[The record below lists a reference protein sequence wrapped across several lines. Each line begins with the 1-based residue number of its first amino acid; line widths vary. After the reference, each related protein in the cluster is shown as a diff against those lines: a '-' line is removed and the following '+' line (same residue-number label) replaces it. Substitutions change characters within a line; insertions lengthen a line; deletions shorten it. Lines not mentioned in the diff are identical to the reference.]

1 MFLKT
6 NLKLFSVLER
16 KQKIRIGYFG
26 FFLIVI
32 MFLETFSF
40 GMFYPFLQSI
50 TNNSINADFTS
61 LLNYF
66 KNTLNINLSIELTA
80 LLIFTSSIIIKNLFL
95 FFFEFW
101 SLTLLRDLRLDFKSK
116 ILKNHFQDDYEKISN
131 IKTSVYIR
139 DFNGTVDTFIR
150 SLQSTMLLI
159 IEFAVF
165 LSLVGLLIFIQS
177 KETIFFV
184 LVLGF
189 IGISFAFVV
198 NNILKKYGAQN
209 LYLQERSMN
218 KLLDILNSTKEI
230 IMLNKSTIFT
240 KQFIKFEFKDLTIKR
255 SVNLI
260 QKFPKIFFEIVVV
273 VGFTIYIF
281 FLSLNGDDLSKI
293 IPELGI
299 FFLAIIR
306 ILLALSKIIL
316 HANKLKHAEVAA
328 VKISDDIK
336 NYNKLFSN
344 KKSLSEIEFKDHLK
358 LKKIS
363 FNYRNRD
370 KKILEEVDFSINKND
385 YIGITGES
393 GGGKSTLIDIISGL
407 LIPNSGVIT
416 IDGKETKNL
425 QSTNWIDKVGYL
437 TQKNNLLDESI
448 FTNITLEF
456 NKDNIDK
463 KLINEVFDKTGLR
476 ELINSLPEGIDTL
489 IGENGFGL
497 SGGERQRI
505 GIARLL
511 YAKKEILIF
520 DESTSNLDHKNK
532 EKFIKTI
539 NQLSKEK
546 TIIIISHDESV
557 IKNCKIKFIVKEKK
571 LIKIN

>member
-1 MFLKT
+1 
-6 NLKLFSVLER
+6 
-16 KQKIRIGYFG
+16 
-26 FFLIVI
+26 
-32 MFLETFSF
+32 
-40 GMFYPFLQSI
+40 
-50 TNNSINADFTS
+50 
-61 LLNYF
+61 
-66 KNTLNINLSIELTA
+66 
-80 LLIFTSSIIIKNLFL
+80 
-95 FFFEFW
+95 
-101 SLTLLRDLRLDFKSK
+101 
-116 ILKNHFQDDYEKISN
+116 
-131 IKTSVYIR
+131 
-139 DFNGTVDTFIR
+139 
-150 SLQSTMLLI
+150 
-159 IEFAVF
+159 
-165 LSLVGLLIFIQS
+165 
-177 KETIFFV
+177 
-184 LVLGF
+184 
-189 IGISFAFVV
+189 
-198 NNILKKYGAQN
+198 
-209 LYLQERSMN
+209 
-218 KLLDILNSTKEI
+218 
-230 IMLNKSTIFT
+230 
-240 KQFIKFEFKDLTIKR
+240 
-255 SVNLI
+255 LI

-273 VGFTIYIF
+273 VGFTLYIF
-281 FLSLNGDDLSKI
+281 FLSFNGDDLSKI
-293 IPELGI
+293 IPEVGI

-306 ILLALSKIIL
+306 ILPAVSKIIL

-539 NQLSKEK
+539 NQLAKEK

-557 IKNCKIKFIVKEKK
+557 IKNCKIKYIVKEKK

>member
-50 TNNSINADFTS
+50 TNNSVNADFAS

-80 LLIFTSSIIIKNLFL
+80 LLVFTSSIIIKNLFL

-101 SLTLLRDLRLDFKSK
+101 SLTLLRDLRLNFKSK

-165 LSLVGLLIFIQS
+165 LGLIGLLIFIQS

-189 IGISFAFVV
+189 IGISFAFMV

-240 KQFIKFEFKDLTIKR
+240 KQFIKFQFKDLTIKR

-260 QKFPKIFFEIVVV
+260 QKIPKIFFEIVVV
-273 VGFTIYIF
+273 VGFTLYIF

-306 ILLALSKIIL
+306 ILPALSKIIL

-336 NYNKLFSN
+336 FQCFSLVT
-344 KKSLSEIEFKDHLK
+344 LS
-358 LKKIS
+358 
-363 FNYRNRD
+363 
-370 KKILEEVDFSINKND
+370 V
-385 YIGITGES
+385 
-393 GGGKSTLIDIISGL
+393 
-407 LIPNSGVIT
+407 V
-416 IDGKETKNL
+416 
-425 QSTNWIDKVGYL
+425 
-437 TQKNNLLDESI
+437 
-448 FTNITLEF
+448 
-456 NKDNIDK
+456 
-463 KLINEVFDKTGLR
+463 
-476 ELINSLPEGIDTL
+476 
-489 IGENGFGL
+489 
-497 SGGERQRI
+497 
-505 GIARLL
+505 
-511 YAKKEILIF
+511 
-520 DESTSNLDHKNK
+520 
-532 EKFIKTI
+532 
-539 NQLSKEK
+539 
-546 TIIIISHDESV
+546 
-557 IKNCKIKFIVKEKK
+557 
-571 LIKIN
+571 

>member
-189 IGISFAFVV
+189 IGISFAFMV
-198 NNILKKYGAQN
+198 NNILRKYGAQN

-240 KQFIKFEFKDLTIKR
+240 KQFIKFQFKDLTIKR

-281 FLSLNGDDLSKI
+281 FLSLNGDDLNKI
-293 IPELGI
+293 IPELGV

-306 ILLALSKIIL
+306 ILPALSKIIL

-407 LIPNSGVIT
+407 LIPNSGEII

-456 NKDNIDK
+456 NKENIDK
-463 KLINEVFDKTGLR
+463 KLIDQIFDKTGLR
-476 ELINSLPEGIDTL
+476 ELINNLPEGMDTL
-489 IGENGFGL
+489 IGENGFAL

-511 YAKKEILIF
+511 YTKKEILIF
-520 DESTSNLDHKNK
+520 DESTSNLDNKNK
-532 EKFIKTI
+532 EKFMYTI
-539 NQLSKEK
+539 NQLAKEK
-546 TIIIISHDESV
+546 TIIIISHDENV
-557 IKNCKIKFIVKEKK
+557 IKNCKKKYIVKEKK